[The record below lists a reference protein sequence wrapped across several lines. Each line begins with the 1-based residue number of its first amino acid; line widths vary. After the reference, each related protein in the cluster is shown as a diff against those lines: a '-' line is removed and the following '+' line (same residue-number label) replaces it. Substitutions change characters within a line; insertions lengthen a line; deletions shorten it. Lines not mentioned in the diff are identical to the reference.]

1 MKSRKVIPALLAGV
15 LSTSMVVPAFAAT
28 NSMAAIDTSRTGT
41 LNIHKIIENDGNNV
55 ASDGLA
61 DPDENRVPVN
71 DIGFDY
77 IKIATID
84 NINGI
89 VISKDGKIDLN
100 ADGGYTSTGTYYIG
114 TEALESLIA
123 ETGII
128 PEATYIKTG
137 IRNGGT
143 SDMYP
148 TIEYDFN
155 DQVDQSFLKT
165 DQEAVSAAKTA
176 LDTAKAEYVTAK
188 QNYTAAVVNSN
199 IAATASTSKAGS
211 LANAQTAAQKA
222 AEALAKAKESYNGE
236 GTGSAETALKD
247 AKTAAEDAQEALDEA
262 QSAFNDALE
271 AFKGDEGTRQALEA
285 AQAALKEAK
294 AAQVI
299 ANAAFTDATTKSAE
313 AVEKYNKAEA
323 AQAAADEILDAATA
337 ANGSA
342 ATGEFDSINATN
354 NAVTWATEQLE
365 NADAYLAE
373 AKTASEEAAAKL
385 NTANEALAN
394 ANTKLAEATTALDNA
409 KVSDDAASD
418 EYLAAKKALSEAK
431 EKNQEAM
438 DKQEDAQDAF
448 DSAKAAT
455 EAAQTANDAA
465 QATLAQATTESQ
477 TATDTSATKDAD
489 KATAETTMN
498 EKKTAYEEAF
508 ANYKAAVA
516 TLDGDAAE
524 GGVTKVYTA
533 KQLQDMMS
541 KILASLSEETV
552 NDFVRDHGEYA
563 GEEAGQYTDDNGTV
577 TFSGMDLG
585 MYLVAETDT
594 TAHDGIA
601 GAWYDGKESNS
612 INNDQ
617 MNTVDTTTGT
627 YTITATDGF
636 GQSVVH
642 TYSKGDAYRE
652 SLNPEAPVVESAAA
666 PFIVS
671 LPTTNSVIT
680 TADDVA
686 AGDNYGEA
694 GTVWQYTV
702 DVYPKNQTTAIYKR
716 IIDPDETDG
725 LETLRTSED
734 YQAGDTIEQVIW
746 ADAPTLQPKG
756 LDETAAGNKHV
767 DFVLSDTMTEGLVL
781 DAITEVRIIPASQ
794 LKGENVNEP
803 GYIYTNAEGTRVSEA
818 EATNEDGSLKT
829 QIKYYGANSGDE
841 ITKEQFVART
851 GIDNPTPGVTYP
863 VVDGVNYEKYD
874 GQATWD
880 AAGYYCA
887 EVSYKK
893 VEVSDYVSSLP
904 SSVTAFNAD
913 TEGTSETLIAGED
926 YKVIDTNTTD
936 VVMANS
942 DGTTEVVI
950 PAGTN
955 GWAVQLTQTGL
966 DKLNAR
972 TSDSTVCVFFNS
984 HLNGKA
990 KIGQVAENMNYA
1002 TLRWSNSNTS
1012 IRKVSSNEVYDYTYE
1027 LQLKKQGV
1035 TDASNVKFIV
1045 SRTDANDVNQAYA
1058 DDTGYEDSK
1067 DMTDVVAG
1075 IKSVG
1080 QDDSMRFVK
1089 ESDGVY
1095 HVYSGAGDGV
1105 AETSEVN
1112 GTTYYTLTPA
1122 SDGTLRIKGLDSDT
1136 YTFKEIKTEAG
1147 KNLLKSSF
1155 DVNLVAPDD
1164 ATDSA
1169 RDGRLIEATVSME
1182 GGQETDI
1189 TIGVVGSDAQDGN
1202 GTAVNLGIAAMAVN
1216 NYDVVDLRTG
1226 GAGRT
1231 MIYLGGLALL
1241 GMMGAG
1247 VAVSNKKRREAE
1259 D

>member
-1 MKSRKVIPALLAGV
+1 MKSRKAIPALLAGV

-28 NSMAAIDTSRTGT
+28 NSMAAIDTERTGT

-61 DPDENRVPVN
+61 NPDENRVPVN

-89 VISKDGKIDLN
+89 VISKDGKIDLS

-114 TEALESLIA
+114 TEALEKLIA
-123 ETGII
+123 ETGIT
-128 PEATYIKTG
+128 PEATYIKTK
-137 IRNGGT
+137 IRDGGT
-143 SDMYP
+143 ADMYP
-148 TIEYDFN
+148 TIEYDYN
-155 DQVDQSFLKT
+155 DQVDQSFLKA
-165 DQEAVSAAKTA
+165 DQETVSAAKTA
-176 LDTAKAEYVTAK
+176 LDTAKNEYLVAR
-188 QNYTAAVVNSN
+188 NAYTAAVVNAN
-199 IAATASTSKAGS
+199 IASTASTSKAKS
-211 LANAQTAAQKA
+211 LENAQAAADKA
-222 AEALAKAKESYNGE
+222 AEALAKAQESYKGDGS
-236 GTGSAETALKD
+236 GTAEIALETAK
-247 AKTAAEDAQEALDEA
+247 AKAEAAQEALDAA
-262 QSAFNDALE
+262 QE
-271 AFKGDEGTRQALEA
+271 AFDAAMEAFTGDEGTR
-285 AQAALKEAK
+285 AALKAAQEALNTAR
-294 AAQVI
+294 AAQVK
-299 ANAAFTDATTKSAE
+299 ANAAYVDAQTKSTE
-313 AVEKYNKAEA
+313 AADKYAKAEA
-323 AQAAADEILDAATA
+323 AQAAADKILDDAETA
-337 ANGSA
+337 NAGA

-373 AKTASEEAAAKL
+373 AEAAATEAGTKL
-385 NTANEALAN
+385 NEADEALA
-394 ANTKLAEATTALDNA
+394 AAKTALQTATETLNNA
-409 KVSDDAASD
+409 QTSDDAASA
-418 EYLAAKKALSEAK
+418 EYLAAKNALAKADSANDEAIDA
-431 EKNQEAM
+431 QEA
-438 DKQEDAQDAF
+438 AQSAN
-448 DSAKAAT
+448 DSAKTAT
-455 EAAQTANDAA
+455 DNAQATNDAA
-465 QATLAQATTESQ
+465 QATLAQAKTDSS
-477 TATDTSATKDAD
+477 TATDTSTAADTAKDA
-489 KATAETTMN
+489 AEAAMN
-498 EKKTAYEEAF
+498 EKKASYEA
-508 ANYKAAVA
+508 AVATYNAAVA
-516 TLDGDAAE
+516 TLDADATA

-552 NDFVRDHGEYA
+552 NEFVKLNGEYA

-617 MNTVDTTTGT
+617 MNTVDTTAGT

-642 TYSKGDAYRE
+642 TYTKGEAYRE
-652 SLNPEAPVVESAAA
+652 SVSPEAPVVESAAA

-680 TADDVA
+680 SADTVA

-734 YQAGDTIEQVIW
+734 YQSGDTIEQVIW
-746 ADAPTLQPKG
+746 ADAPALQPNG
-756 LDETAAGNKHV
+756 LDETAAGNKHI
-767 DFVLSDTMTEGLVL
+767 DFVLSDTMTEGITL
-781 DAITEVRIIPASQ
+781 DEITAVRIIPASQ
-794 LKGENVNEP
+794 LKGDNVNEP
-803 GYIYTNAEGTRVSEA
+803 TYIYTNAEGTRVSEA

-829 QIKYYGANSGDE
+829 KIKYYGANSGDE
-841 ITKEQFVART
+841 ITEDQFIART
-851 GIDNPTPGVTYP
+851 GVTNPTPGVTYP
-863 VVDGVNYEKYD
+863 VVDGVTYEKYD
-874 GQATWD
+874 GQETWD
-880 AAGYYCA
+880 QGGYYCA

-893 VEVSDYVSSLP
+893 VEVSDYVSALP
-904 SSVTAFNAD
+904 SKATAFDAD
-913 TEGTSETLIAGED
+913 TEGTSETLVKDVD
-926 YKVIDTNTTD
+926 YKIIDTNTTD
-936 VVMANS
+936 VVMVNS
-942 DGTTEVVI
+942 DGKTERVI
-950 PAGTN
+950 EAGTN
-955 GWAVQLTQTGL
+955 GWAVQLTEAGL
-966 DKLNAR
+966 AKLNAR
-972 TSDSTVCVFFNS
+972 TSDSTVCVFFKT
-984 HLNGKA
+984 HLNEKA
-990 KIGQVAENMNYA
+990 KIGQVAENMNFG

-1012 IRKVSSNEVYDYTYE
+1012 IRKVSSNEVYNYTYE

-1045 SRTDANDVNQAYA
+1045 SRTDANDINQAYA
-1058 DDTGYEDSK
+1058 TDTDYQDSK
-1067 DMTDVVAG
+1067 DMTDTVAG

-1095 HVYSGAGDGV
+1095 HVYNGASDGT
-1105 AETSEVN
+1105 AETTVVN
-1112 GTTYYTLTPA
+1112 GTTYFTLTPA
-1122 SDGTLRIKGLDSDT
+1122 ADGTLRIKGLDSNT

-1155 DVNLVAPDD
+1155 DVNLVAPDS

-1182 GGQETDI
+1182 GGNETDI
-1189 TIGVVGSDAQDGN
+1189 TIGVVGSDAQDAN
-1202 GTAVNLGIAAMAVN
+1202 GAATNLGIAAMAVN

>member
-1 MKSRKVIPALLAGV
+1 MKSRKTIPALLAGV

-61 DPDENRVPVN
+61 NPDENRVPVN

-89 VISKDGKIDLN
+89 VISKDGKIDLS
-100 ADGGYTSTGTYYIG
+100 ADGGFTSTGTYYIG
-114 TEALESLIA
+114 TEALEKLIA
-123 ETGII
+123 ETGIT
-128 PEATYIKTG
+128 PEATYIKTK
-137 IRNGGT
+137 IRDNGT
-143 SDMYP
+143 SDIYP
-148 TIEYDFN
+148 TIEYDYN
-155 DQVDQSFLKT
+155 DQVDQSFLKA
-165 DQEAVSAAKTA
+165 DQEAVSTAKTA
-176 LDTAKAEYVTAK
+176 LDTAKSEYLTAK
-188 QNYTAAVVNSN
+188 NNYTAAVVNAN
-199 IAATASTSKAGS
+199 IASTASSSKANG
-211 LANAQTAAQKA
+211 LANAQSAADKA
-222 AEALAKAKESYNGE
+222 AEALSKAQESYKGD
-236 GTGSAETALKD
+236 GTGTAEKALED
-247 AKTAAEDAQEALDEA
+247 AKTKATEAQDALDKA
-262 QSAFNDALE
+262 QKAFDNAMDA
-271 AFKGDEGTRQALEA
+271 FTGDEGTREVLKAAQEALNTARA
-285 AQAALKEAK
+285 AQAK
-294 AAQVI
+294 
-299 ANAAFTDATTKSAE
+299 ANAAYVDAQTKNAE
-313 AVEKYNKAEA
+313 ATDKFNKAEA
-323 AQAAADEILDAATA
+323 AQAAADKILDDAETA
-337 ANGSA
+337 NESA

-354 NAVTWATEQLE
+354 NAVTWATEQL
-365 NADAYLAE
+365 
-373 AKTASEEAAAKL
+373 
-385 NTANEALAN
+385 AN
-394 ANTKLAEATTALDNA
+394 ANTYLEEAKSAAEEAGQKLTEANAALEEAKAALQTATNELDEA
-409 KVSDDAASD
+409 KVSDDTAS
-418 EYLAAKKALSEAK
+418 ETYLAAKDALAKAKDA
-431 EKNQEAM
+431 N
-438 DKQEDAQDAF
+438 EDAIDAQTSAQSAN
-448 DSAKAAT
+448 DSAKTAT
-455 EAAQTANDAA
+455 ENAQKTNDTA
-465 QATLAQATTESQ
+465 QATLAQAKTNSS
-477 TATDTSATKDAD
+477 TATDASGAAD
-489 KATAETTMN
+489 TAKTDAETTMN
-498 EKKTAYEEAF
+498 EKKASYDAAVEAY
-508 ANYKAAVA
+508 NTAVA
-516 TLDGDAAE
+516 TLDADAKA

-552 NDFVRDHGEYA
+552 NKFVKENGEYA
-563 GEEAGQYTDDNGTV
+563 GEDAGQYTDDNGTV

-594 TAHDGIA
+594 SAHDGIA

-617 MNTVDTTTGT
+617 MNTVDAAAGT

-642 TYSKGDAYRE
+642 TYSKGEAYRE
-652 SLNPEAPVVESAAA
+652 SVNPEAPVVESAAA

-680 TADDVA
+680 SADTVA

-734 YQAGDTIEQVIW
+734 YQEGDTIEQVIW
-746 ADAPTLQPKG
+746 ADAPALQPNG
-756 LDETAAGNKHV
+756 LDEAAAGNKHI
-767 DFVLSDTMTEGLVL
+767 DFVLSDTMTEGITL
-781 DAITEVRIIPASQ
+781 DEITEVRIIPASQ
-794 LKGENVNEP
+794 LKGDNVNEP
-803 GYIYTNAEGTRVSEA
+803 TYVYTNAEGTRVTEA
-818 EATNEDGSLKT
+818 EALNEDGSIKT

-851 GIDNPTPGVTYP
+851 GVENPTPGVTYP
-863 VVDGVNYEKYD
+863 VVDGVTYQTYD
-874 GQATWD
+874 GQETWD
-880 AAGYYCA
+880 KDGYYCA

-893 VEVSDYVSSLP
+893 VEVSGYVSALP
-904 SSVTAFNAD
+904 SKVTAFEAD
-913 TEGTSETLIAGED
+913 TEGTSETLIKDVD

-942 DGTTEVVI
+942 DGTTERVI
-950 PAGTN
+950 EAGTN
-955 GWAVQLTQTGL
+955 GWAVQLTESGL
-966 DKLNAR
+966 AKLNAR
-972 TSDSTVCVFFNS
+972 TSDSTVCVFFKS
-984 HLNGKA
+984 HLNEKA
-990 KIGQVAENMNYA
+990 KIGQVAENMNYG

-1012 IRKVSSNEVYDYTYE
+1012 IKKVSSNEVYNYTYE

-1045 SRTDANDVNQAYA
+1045 SRTDANDTNQAYA
-1058 DDTGYEDSK
+1058 ADTGYQDSK
-1067 DMTDVVAG
+1067 DMTDTVAG
-1075 IKSVG
+1075 ITSVG

-1095 HVYSGAGDGV
+1095 HVYNGASDGV
-1105 AETSEVN
+1105 AETSVVN
-1112 GTTYYTLTPA
+1112 DTTYYTLTPA

-1164 ATDSA
+1164 AVDSA

-1182 GGQETDI
+1182 GGNETDI
-1189 TIGVVGSDAQDGN
+1189 TIGVVGSDAQDAN
-1202 GTAVNLGIAAMAVN
+1202 GTKANLGIAAMAVN

>member
-1 MKSRKVIPALLAGV
+1 MKSRKAIPALLAGV

-55 ASDGLA
+55 SSDGLA
-61 DPDENRVPVN
+61 NPDEKRVPVN

-89 VISKDGKIDLN
+89 VISKDGKIDLS

-114 TEALESLIA
+114 TKALEKLIEA
-123 ETGII
+123 TGIT

-137 IRNGGT
+137 LRDGGT
-143 SDMYP
+143 ADMYP
-148 TIEYDFN
+148 TLEYDYN
-155 DQVDQSFLKT
+155 DQVDQSFLKA

-176 LDTAKAEYVTAK
+176 LDTAKSEYVTAK
-188 QNYTAAVVNSN
+188 NAYTAAVVNSN
-199 IAATASTSKAGS
+199 IAATASTSKATS
-211 LANAQTAAQKA
+211 LADAQTAANNA
-222 AEALAKAKESYNGE
+222 AAALAKAQESYKGD
-236 GTGSAETALKD
+236 GTGSAEKALAN
-247 AKTAAEDAQEALDEA
+247 AKTAAEEADDAMAKA
-262 QSAFNDALE
+262 QTAFNEAKDAFTGDAGTQEILAKAQDALNT
-271 AFKGDEGTRQALEA
+271 AR
-285 AQAALKEAK
+285 
-294 AAQVI
+294 AAQVK
-299 ANAAFTDATTKSAE
+299 ANAAYVDAQTKNAE
-313 AVEKYNKAEA
+313 AAEKYAKAEA
-323 AQAAADEILDAATA
+323 AQEAADQILDNATT
-337 ANGSA
+337 ANQGA

-365 NADAYLAE
+365 NADDYLAE
-373 AKTASEEAAAKL
+373 AEKAATDAATSLAAANTALEEAKTALQEATDAL
-385 NTANEALAN
+385 NTATTND
-394 ANTKLAEATTALDNA
+394 NTASAT
-409 KVSDDAASD
+409 
-418 EYLAAKKALSEAK
+418 YLAAKKALATATDANNAAINARDEAQAA
-431 EKNQEAM
+431 N
-438 DKQEDAQDAF
+438 
-448 DSAKAAT
+448 DSADKAT
-455 EAAQTANDAA
+455 QAAQTANDNA
-465 QATLAQATTESQ
+465 QAVLAQAKIDDQ
-477 TATDTSATKDAD
+477 AATDTSTAADTAKTK
-489 KATAETTMN
+489 AEATMN
-498 EKKTAYEEAF
+498 TEKTEYEA
-508 ANYKAAVA
+508 ALATYNAAVA
-516 TLDGDAAE
+516 TLDTDATA

-541 KILASLSEETV
+541 KILATLSEETV
-552 NDFVRDHGEYA
+552 NEFVRENGQYA

-617 MNTVDTTTGT
+617 MNTVDTTTNT

-642 TYSKGDAYRE
+642 TYSKGEAYRE
-652 SLNPEAPVVESAAA
+652 SVSPEAPVVESAAA

-680 TADDVA
+680 TTDDVA

-746 ADAPTLQPKG
+746 ADAPKLQPNG
-756 LDETAAGNKHV
+756 LDETANGNKHI

-781 DAITEVRIIPASQ
+781 DEITAVKIIPASQ
-794 LKGENVNEP
+794 LKGDNVNDPE
-803 GYIYTNAEGTRVSEA
+803 YIYTNAEGTRVTEA
-818 EATNEDGSLKT
+818 EALNEDGSLKT
-829 QIKYYGANSGDE
+829 QTKYYGANSGDE
-841 ITKEQFVART
+841 ITYEQFVART
-851 GIDNPTPGVTYP
+851 GIDNPTAGVTYP
-863 VVDGVNYEKYD
+863 VVDGVTYTTYD
-874 GQATWD
+874 GQETWD
-880 AAGYYCA
+880 DGGYYCA
-887 EVSYKK
+887 TVSYKK
-893 VEVSDYVSSLP
+893 VEVSEYTSALP
-904 SSVTAFNAD
+904 SNVSKFDAD
-913 TEGTSETLIAGED
+913 TEGTSETLIAGVD

-950 PAGTN
+950 SAGTN
-955 GWAVQLTQTGL
+955 GWAVQLTQSGL

-972 TSDSTVCVFFNS
+972 ESDSTVCVFFDS
-984 HLNGKA
+984 HLDGSA
-990 KIGQVAENMNYA
+990 KIGQAPENMNYA

-1012 IRKVSSNEVYDYTYE
+1012 IKKVSSNEVYDYTYE

-1045 SRTDANDVNQAYA
+1045 SRTDANDINQAYSTA
-1058 DDTGYEDSK
+1058 DGYQDTK
-1067 DMTDVVAG
+1067 DMTDTVAG

-1095 HVYSGAGDGV
+1095 HVYSGANDGT

-1112 GTTYYTLTPA
+1112 GVTYYTLTPA
-1122 SDGTLRIKGLDSDT
+1122 SDGTLRIKGLDSNT

-1155 DVNLVAPDD
+1155 DVNLVAEDD

-1169 RDGRLIEATVSME
+1169 RDGRLIEATVSMD
-1182 GGQETDI
+1182 GKQMTDI
-1189 TIGVVGSDAQDGN
+1189 TIGVVGSDAQD
-1202 GTAVNLGIAAMAVN
+1202 AVGGKTNLGIAAMAVN